1 MRSRASTAV
10 PPTRHPAPEAAV
22 ALEALRCEVTVEEL
36 HHQLREHGALGRVT
50 TSASPQCLSHVTQL
64 AVNGRKPAPLE
75 RSNTT
80 ALLVFWA
87 SYRQASIANLGGL
100 MVFGAA

>member
-1 MRSRASTAV
+1 MRVHKPNWNPTCAQRTRASTAV

-50 TSASPQCLSHVTQL
+50 TSASPQCLSQL
-64 AVNGRKPAPLE
+64 IQLT
-75 RSNTT
+75 S
-80 ALLVFWA
+80 
-87 SYRQASIANLGGL
+87 
-100 MVFGAA
+100 